1 MNGKTKQM
9 WSAESTGA
17 VIRKCSVNNVF
28 WIIGEN
34 SEENT
39 CALISLKKFHV
50 LRHATLLKSDS
61 SKDVF
66 TWILRSV
73 KKNTFLRT
81 DTSESVR
88 YELYILLSE
97 CWLEE

>member
-39 CALISLKKFHV
+39 CAWVSLKKFHV

-73 KKNTFLRT
+73 KKTLFWEQIPQNQSGMSCIFYFL
-81 DTSESVR
+81 DAD
-88 YELYILLSE
+88 
-97 CWLEE
+97 